1 MGGSKC
7 IGTIGRKYFGTS
19 SCVLCR
25 EVILIAKCPLS
36 EVPLG
41 NSQPAVGRR
50 LYHLLSILH
59 RAQAIG
65 CVFHLALCLQCQ
77 FVLDAFDDIFKVSRD
92 TFLSLCVHVY
102 ISTYMCFC
110 ICMYLICLLYAR
122 ECVYS

>member
-1 MGGSKC
+1 MYWNY
-7 IGTIGRKYFGTS
+7 REEYFETS

-25 EVILIAKCPLS
+25 EVILILKCPLS
-36 EVPLG
+36 EVTLG

-77 FVLDAFDDIFKVSRD
+77 FVLDAFDDIFQVSRD
-92 TFLSLCVHVY
+92 AFHSLHVHVY
-102 ISTYMCFC
+102 VNTHVHVC
-110 ICMYLICLLYAR
+110 CM
-122 ECVYS
+122 